1 MNRSLYSK
9 LVLIILFLIIAL
21 MLVTGVFLTRGV
33 RSFYLND
40 FYENMAEAFAD
51 NELAVALREAAAEDD
66 VEQMS
71 EILGVY
77 NGSLG
82 IDRGTR
88 NYYILSGEGEFNDN
102 GAVTTVKAGD
112 VTWTP
117 DGEGHSLKATS
128 DKLEFIALVIYSA

>member
-77 NGSLG
+77 NGRLG

-88 NYYILSGEGEFNDN
+88 NYYILSGDTGDWLA
-102 GAVTTVKAGD
+102 GSTTPEREIG
-112 VTWTP
+112 
-117 DGEGHSLKATS
+117 
-128 DKLEFIALVIYSA
+128 